1 LTNASVFTSVIDAGR
16 RPAPPPPPGMRI
28 PGRMV
33 FSWYMVYHYTY
44 SVYFPPV
51 GDPTSIAAY
60 VREIKEAQAGGV
72 DGFILD
78 YINRPDVY
86 PTIYNI
92 FAAAKQI
99 HDADPTKAPFW
110 LYVAPE
116 LGFGG
121 SVQGNSASNG
131 TGTNWILYFLQQFGN
146 HPNYYKYNGKSVLGS
161 FLGPDNLQNQ
171 SDLTNFVFNPM
182 GGAGSV
188 FYIATLFNGNNITT
202 DGTHFTAWA
211 QANLGSVNFWV
222 GDLPAVD
229 LANTN
234 TFANICAVNGKPLVC
249 EVQSGS
255 YWSTNTSAS
264 QGIYFEHNGGE
275 GSAQEWVNAIGL
287 NPAWVTEAVWND
299 WTEAYTSPV
308 DIPNVPTVSSGYPYD
323 NLLKPHRGYSEQRK
337 YYAQW
342 YVTGAQP
349 AIAKDLLIYFYRV
362 CPQAANTNP
371 CAGGG
376 NPGPCPPDWR
386 GTIQDVIF
394 IETFLTAPATLS
406 VSTGGNVT
414 NYSQPAGLNFTRT
427 NFTPGVQQ
435 FSLIRGGATIATV
448 TGENILASVSQN
460 TAEITTGFVYAA

>member
-1 LTNASVFTSVIDAGR
+1 MD
-16 RPAPPPPPGMRI
+16 
-28 PGRMV
+28 
-33 FSWYMVYHYTY
+33 
-44 SVYFPPV
+44 
-51 GDPTSIAAY
+51 
-60 VREIKEAQAGGV
+60 
-72 DGFILD
+72 
-78 YINRPDVY
+78 
-86 PTIYNI
+86 
-92 FAAAKQI
+92 
-99 HDADPTKAPFW
+99 
-110 LYVAPE
+110 
-116 LGFGG
+116 
-121 SVQGNSASNG
+121 
-131 TGTNWILYFLQQFGN
+131 
-146 HPNYYKYNGKSVLGS
+146 
-161 FLGPDNLQNQ
+161 
-171 SDLTNFVFNPM
+171 
-182 GGAGSV
+182 GAGSV

-255 YWSTNTSAS
+255 YWSTNSSAS
-264 QGIYFEHNGGE
+264 QGIYLEHNGGE
-275 GSAQEWVNAIGL
+275 GSAQEWVHAIGL

-406 VSTGGNVT
+406 VSTGGNVKLH
-414 NYSQPAGLNFTRT
+414 AD
-427 NFTPGVQQ
+427 Q
-435 FSLIRGGATIATV
+435 FHSRCATVFSHTRGGHDRHGHRGKHSCQRLAEHRRDNNRICLRGLTVSQSV
-448 TGENILASVSQN
+448 TGALTWNPGYIVQ
-460 TAEITTGFVYAA
+460 